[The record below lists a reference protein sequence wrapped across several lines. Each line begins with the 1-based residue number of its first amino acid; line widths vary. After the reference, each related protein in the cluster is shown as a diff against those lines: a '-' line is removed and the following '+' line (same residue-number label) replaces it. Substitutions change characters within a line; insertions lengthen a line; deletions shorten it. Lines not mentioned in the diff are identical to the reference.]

1 MLGVLCYFELGSY
14 QEYFTIWKGSVT
26 FPSHHIV
33 FFYLLSFSFEV
44 FLSNLAWGTYTQYSQ
59 SEIQRETM
67 HNRNSTVAI
76 YMLRIKAVL
85 FAFVKFEGSSL
96 TTWGQKI
103 YSCLS
108 CTYFFAAAH
117 KKFFLE
123 RPNSRIATATT
134 GSCCKRVFAI
144 KFLNIIVFSNRI
156 LNSSFQNIPY
166 IKN

>member
-1 MLGVLCYFELGSY
+1 MNLDLIKNTLQFEKVQLLFLLITLY
-14 QEYFTIWKGSVT
+14 
-26 FPSHHIV
+26 

-108 CTYFFAAAH
+108 CTYFFAAAN

-123 RPNSRIATATT
+123 RPRETNS
-134 GSCCKRVFAI
+134 
-144 KFLNIIVFSNRI
+144 NSNHRK
-156 LNSSFQNIPY
+156 L
-166 IKN
+166 

>member
-33 FFYLLSFSFEV
+33 FFLSSIFFFRSFLIKFSLGHLYTI
-44 FLSNLAWGTYTQYSQ
+44 LSVRDT
-59 SEIQRETM
+59 ETM

-123 RPNSRIATATT
+123 RPNSPIATATT
-134 GSCCKRVFAI
+134 GSCWKRVFAI
-144 KFLNIIVFSNRI
+144 KFLNIIVRSNRI
-156 LNSSFQNIPY
+156 LKFSCQNMLY
-166 IKN
+166 IKS